1 MHLVRA
7 LRSLHISDGKVLG
20 RFPNSCVSVTFAIC
34 GLVKVIRMRWRG
46 WIAGVLGTGRRIGT
60 TLAMTPNVIGNI
72 IREVTNIMAVFRVL
86 FGHAPAIVAALCR

>member
-7 LRSLHISDGKVLG
+7 LRSLRITDGEILG
-20 RFPNSCVSVTFAIC
+20 RFPNSYVQVAFAIC
-34 GLVKVIRMRWRG
+34 GLMKVIRMRWRG

-72 IREVTNIMAVFRVL
+72 IREVTNIMAVFGVF
-86 FGHAPAIVAALCR
+86 FGHATAVVAALCR